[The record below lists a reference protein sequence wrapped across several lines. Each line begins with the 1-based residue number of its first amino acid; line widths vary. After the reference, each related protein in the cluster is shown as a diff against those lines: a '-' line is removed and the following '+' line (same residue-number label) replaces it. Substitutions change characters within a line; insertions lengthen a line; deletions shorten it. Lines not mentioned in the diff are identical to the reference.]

1 MVYLHLF
8 LPSFIVAIFDNRCFS
23 SPIGPWSRCCRKALW
38 HPLETQLIFT
48 FGHFCVQNEI
58 CQMLDS
64 HLQHL
69 INLLSFFFGFIS
81 ENHCK
86 SQDLY
91 TFLTRND
98 GHSRLGAEDGL
109 AFASVHGTGSLEL
122 VLWLQRLG
130 YEGNIYFDT
139 FPKNEDPVKEA
150 ELNIRRFLKL
160 WEKAEKMDEK
170 LKKLQEKRDAMAVME
185 LLDEHWLRWRCS
197 SMFVK
202 DGKPVGFS
210 VLRWAWLPN
219 LIPLTV
225 AKHLEPVQG
234 AFLHQCPTDRRWKTQ
249 PWKTHA
255 RVNVLCIISYK
266 RRSWCDLWRP
276 EKRRK
281 KTKKNC
287 AAGSLQGA
295 EYFDI
300 GKVGFSIFCFLYAG
314 CDSTNSS
321 FCMRTSL
328 KS

>member
-1 MVYLHLF
+1 MATTTGLWRKHLLWYLPKEWGSCEGSWTEY
-8 LPSFIVAIFDNRCFS
+8 PS
-23 SPIGPWSRCCRKALW
+23 L
-38 HPLETQLIFT
+38 LETL
-48 FGHFCVQNEI
+48 GK
-58 CQMLDS
+58 S
-64 HLQHL
+64 R
-69 INLLSFFFGFIS
+69 
-81 ENHCK
+81 ENGWK
-86 SQDLY
+86 
-91 TFLTRND
+91 
-98 GHSRLGAEDGL
+98 
-109 AFASVHGTGSLEL
+109 
-122 VLWLQRLG
+122 
-130 YEGNIYFDT
+130 
-139 FPKNEDPVKEA
+139 VKEVTGKTGCNGSYGA
-150 ELNIRRFLKL
+150 FG
-160 WEKAEKMDEK
+160 WT
-170 LKKLQEKRDAMAVME
+170 
-185 LLDEHWLRWRCS
+185 LRWRCS